1 MNKEQARDFVRQ
13 TFTQAFDK
21 ARFLDFTKNLVNHLD
36 ESKAAPMQ
44 VPNAFKAHIRSC
56 TRLGTYRSPRGEL
69 ADVLIVN
76 TTEPEKIER
85 TRTALRDFV
94 AHKLK
99 REEDYK
105 EAGIVAFVSPDERNW
120 RFSYIRMEYQSKRNP
135 DTGKIVAE
143 ERVTPARRFSYI
155 VGEGESCH
163 TAQSRFLNLL
173 QDTDHD
179 PNLSD
184 IEEAFSVEVVT
195 KEFFTQYVK
204 LFEKIDNALQRLTKR
219 DKTVSDEF
227 KARVITTVDFAKKLM
242 GQIVFLYFLQK
253 KGWLGVDKGKEW
265 GTGPRSFLRQL
276 VEQAS
281 SRSPS
286 VNIFNDLLEPLFYDT
301 LATDRGHEAWCK
313 QFSCRIPFLNGGLF
327 EPVANYDWQKTDI
340 ALPNQ
345 LFTND
350 EYIEV
355 GVTGTGVLDVFD
367 RYNFTVNEAE
377 PLETEVAIDPEM
389 LGKVFENLIEENRRK
404 GLGAYYTPR
413 EIVHYMCQESLIN
426 YLDNALNV
434 TQASSLNSSSSSNA
448 SSLPN
453 TYGHD
458 GLSTGF
464 FDPFASVE
472 ISRRNLPHWRQGG
485 VTYFVT
491 FRLADS
497 LPQEKLEQLRIEREK
512 WLKTHHEPLSNADKQ
527 EYWRLFS
534 KKVEDWLDAGIGSC
548 VLRDPK
554 VAKIVADAL
563 QHFDGERYKLGE
575 WVVMPNHVH
584 LLVTPKNGHELTD
597 ILHSWKSFTA
607 NEINELTGAS
617 GAFWQHESYDHI
629 VRSQEELERIEQYIR
644 DNPRKAGI
652 TVAQASSLAG
662 TSASSLRHD
671 HDHDGRSTGR
681 ATVPREDIE
690 TFVHLGEQISHY
702 ESVKTAYDIKMPK
715 SIREK
720 AKLIDEKLN
729 DITVCDPAV
738 GSGAFLVMMMVE
750 IVRARLALTPYFTD
764 VNERTPYHF
773 KRHAILNSLYGVDI
787 DAGAVEIAK
796 LRLWLSLVVDE
807 EDVKQIKPLP
817 NLDYRVVE
825 GNSLIGLPDDVLRD
839 AQIESE
845 LERLRKKL
853 GDETDN
859 ERKREYREEI
869 KKRVQPLLDSAEHY
883 AGYKVNFDFGLFFS
897 EVFHGKDGFDI
908 VLANPPYVQ
917 ITKDRFPKH
926 EIEAFKRFNVYC
938 YKADLYELFL
948 ERTVYL
954 LGLHGVASYITPVV
968 WLTLQNC
975 EPLRKLLLNKTSI
988 IEIRVWGDG
997 VFENA
1002 VVSTQTVFFTT
1013 NKFNP
1018 KIKIRTDSGDKW
1030 LALEQV
1036 RGSHELRIDFQGTDS
1051 EERLLRKIEDKCK
1064 TLGSLCEVSQGITP
1078 YDKYRGH
1085 DSKLISSRGFH
1096 SKKKVNKTYGPWID
1110 GRDITR
1116 YKLFWRG
1123 EWLSYGDWLGAP
1135 REARFFTSDK
1145 LLCRE
1150 VPGPGKRIQATF
1162 HSGTIY
1168 CGHAISPVIGRTE
1181 KQANLK
1187 FLLGLINSTL
1197 VSWYAGLRC
1206 PNFAKDVFPKLNP
1219 SDIKQIPVPIASS
1232 EKQKRVER
1240 LVDHILTT
1248 RRRNADADTS
1258 AIEREIDQLVYK
1270 LYGLTEEEIKIVE
1283 GKEDA

>member
-1 MNKEQARDFVRQ
+1 MNKDQARNFVEQ
-13 TFTQAFDK
+13 TFTHAFDK
-21 ARFLDFTKNLVNHLD
+21 SRFLDFTKNLVNHLD
-36 ESKAAPMQ
+36 ESKAIPSMTI
-44 VPNAFKAHIRSC
+44 PNAFKAHVRSC

-69 ADVLIVN
+69 ADVLIVS

-163 TAQSRFLNLL
+163 TAQARFLNLL

-179 PNLSD
+179 PSLSE
-184 IEEAFSVEVVT
+184 IEEAFSVEAVT

-204 LFEKIDNALQRLTKR
+204 LFERINEALEKLCNADIFVR
-219 DKTVSDEF
+219 DEF
-227 KARVITTVDFAKKLM
+227 KTREITTVDFAKKLM

-265 GTGPRSFLRQL
+265 GTGPRAFLRL
-276 VEQAS
+276 LADGKYS
-281 SRSPS
+281 ANAPLRGKYK
-286 VNIFNDLLEPLFYDT
+286 NFFNNVLEPLFYDT
-301 LATDRGHEAWCK
+301 LATDRGHEAWCE
-313 QFSCRIPFLNGGLF
+313 QFNCRIPFLNGGLF
-327 EPVANYDWQKTDI
+327 EPPANYDWRRIDI
-340 ALPNQ
+340 TLPNG

-350 EYIEV
+350 EYIDV

-389 LGKVFENLIEENRRK
+389 LGKVFENLIEENIRK

-434 TQASSLNSSSSSNA
+434 AQTSSVVSN
-448 SSLPN
+448 
-453 TYGHD
+453 HD
-458 GLSTGF
+458 QDDRVTGVPIF
-464 FDPFASVE
+464 FDPFAPVG
-472 ISRRNLPHWRQGG
+472 IYRRNLPHWRQGG
-485 VTYFVT
+485 TTYFVT

-497 LPQEKLEQLRIEREK
+497 LPQEKLEELKIEREK
-512 WLKTHHEPLSNADKQ
+512 WLKTHREQLSKADKQ

-548 VLRDPK
+548 VLRDPRA
-554 VAKIVADAL
+554 AKIVADAL
-563 QHFDGERYKLGE
+563 LHFDGERYKLGE

-584 LLVTPKNGHELTD
+584 LLVTPKEGHELTD

-607 NEINELTGAS
+607 NQINALTGAS

-629 VRSQEELERIEQYIR
+629 VRNQQELERIEQYIR
-644 DNPRKAGI
+644 DNPKKAGI
-652 TVAQASSLAG
+652 IVTQASSL
-662 TSASSLRHD
+662 SDSSLSSLTNSNTSSLSQDRD
-671 HDHDGRSTGR
+671 QDSR

-702 ESVKTAYDIKMPK
+702 ESVETVYKIRMPK
-715 SIREK
+715 SIEK
-720 AKLIDEKLN
+720 HARLIDEKLN

-738 GSGAFLVMMMVE
+738 GSGAFLVMMMIE
-750 IVRARLALTPYFTD
+750 IVRARMALTPYFTD
-764 VNERTPYHF
+764 IEDRTPYRF

-839 AQIESE
+839 AQLESE
-845 LERLRKKL
+845 LELLRKKL

-869 KKRVQPLLDSAEHY
+869 KERVQPLLNSAEHY
-883 AGYKVNFDFGLFFS
+883 AGYKVNFDFRLFFS
-897 EVFHGKDGFDI
+897 EVFHGRNGFDVVI
-908 VLANPPYVQ
+908 ANPPYVQ
-917 ITKDRFPKH
+917 ITTEKFSKR
-926 EIEAFKRFNVYC
+926 EIEVFKSFDAYC

-954 LGLHGVASYITPVV
+954 LEPHGVASFITPIV
-968 WLTLQNC
+968 WLTLKNS
-975 EPLRKLLLNKTSI
+975 EPLRKLLLNKASI
-988 IEIRVWGDG
+988 SEIRIWGDG

-1002 VVSTQTVFFTT
+1002 VVSTQTVFFTRERS
-1013 NKFNP
+1013 KSP
-1018 KIKIRTDSGDKW
+1018 IKIRTDFGNKHLTQEDI
-1030 LALEQV
+1030 L
-1036 RGSHELRIDFQGTDS
+1036 GTPELRIDFQGS
-1051 EERLLRKIEDKCK
+1051 GREEQLLSKIENSCQVLE
-1064 TLGSLCEVSQGITP
+1064 TLCEVSQGITP

-1085 DSKLISSRGFH
+1085 DSKLIAERAFH
-1096 SKKKVNKTYGPWID
+1096 SKKKRDKTYGPWIN
-1110 GRDITR
+1110 GRDVTR
-1116 YKLFWRG
+1116 YSLRWQG
-1123 EWLSYGDWLGAP
+1123 EWLSYGNWLGAP

-1168 CGHAISPVIGRTE
+1168 CGHAISPVISRTG
-1181 KQANLK
+1181 KRVHLK
-1187 FLLGLINSTL
+1187 FLLAVINST
-1197 VSWYAGLRC
+1197 VASWYAGLRC
-1206 PNFAKDVFPKLNP
+1206 PNFAKDIFPKLNP
-1219 SDIKQIPVPIASS
+1219 SDIKRIPIPNASP
-1232 EKQKRVER
+1232 EKQKECGL
-1240 LVDHILTT
+1240 LVDRILVAKQ
-1248 RRRNADADTS
+1248 NDPDADTS
-1258 AIEREIDQLVYK
+1258 AMEHEIDRVVYQ

-1283 GKEDA
+1283 GK